1 MNRSASIPP
10 ASITGTLRAARETL
24 GDADVPESRLT
35 AEILLAHILG
45 VERSFLYGHPEE
57 LVETAAADRFRELL
71 QRRCAG
77 EPTQYL
83 TGVQEFYGLSF
94 KVAPGALIPRPETEL
109 LVEETLARASD
120 GDRIVDIGTGS
131 GCVAISI
138 KVNKPSARVAACD
151 IHREAIEVA
160 RGNARALKAEV
171 ALVLA
176 DLATSFRPS
185 AFDLVVCNPPYVPLA
200 DLPGLQRELRFEPAQ
215 ALFGGEDGFDA
226 YRRLARDAAR
236 IVRPRG
242 WLLLELGYN
251 GRSPVEEILGRA
263 HWDDPVVRADLAG
276 IDRVLAV
283 QRR

>member
-1 MNRSASIPP
+1 MNLSGSI
-10 ASITGTLRAARETL
+10 AHTLRAARETL
-24 GDADVPESRLT
+24 EDAAVPEVQLT

-45 VERSFLYGHPEE
+45 VERSFLFGHPEE
-57 LVETAAADRFRELL
+57 LAEEAAAERFQGILK
-71 QRRCAG
+71 RRCEG

-131 GCVAISI
+131 GCIAISI
-138 KVNKPSARVAACD
+138 KVNKPSARVTACD
-151 IHREAIEVA
+151 ISREALEVA
-160 RGNARALKAEV
+160 RENVRALKAEV

-226 YRRLARDAAR
+226 YRRLARGAAR

-251 GRSPVEEILGRA
+251 GRSQVEEILGRVD
-263 HWDDPVVRADLAG
+263 WDDPVVRADLAG

-283 QRR
+283 RRR